1 MFAQDKFQQS
11 LKAQKDDLVLL
22 QAAIKDGTYGKNQ
35 IDTLMQIKD
44 PEMIDT
50 KANLKEQF
58 SKLTM
63 GRQPR
68 PGPDSY
74 NLPGSIQLKYKPVKH
89 QFFGST
95 NARF

>member
-1 MFAQDKFQQS
+1 
-11 LKAQKDDLVLL
+11 VLL

-63 GRQPR
+63 GR
-68 PGPDSY
+68 
-74 NLPGSIQLKYKPVKH
+74 
-89 QFFGST
+89 
-95 NARF
+95 